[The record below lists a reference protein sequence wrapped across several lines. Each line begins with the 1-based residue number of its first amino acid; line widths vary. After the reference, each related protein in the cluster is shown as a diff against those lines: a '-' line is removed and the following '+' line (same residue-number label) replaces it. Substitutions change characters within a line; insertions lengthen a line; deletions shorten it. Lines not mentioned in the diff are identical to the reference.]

1 MGEKEECQSVPRTQC
16 SEVSNRQCHSFPK
29 QECTDVPKLQC
40 VQVPKVECQDLNR
53 RSCSEVPVQDCQQK
67 PRRVCSL
74 VPSILT
80 KEVSDRQCTTSQR
93 NVCQPI
99 FKQVCNDVNEPR
111 QECNDVVE
119 QVPRQIY
126 ETECK
131 TEYTQ
136 ECSQPRSGGYGT
148 DVIFKFISRLYVD
161 LKLKIHLSS
170 S

>member
-1 MGEKEECQSVPRTQC
+1 MG
-16 SEVSNRQCHSFPK
+16 
-29 QECTDVPKLQC
+29 
-40 VQVPKVECQDLNR
+40 
-53 RSCSEVPVQDCQQK
+53 CSEVPVQDYQQK

-99 FKQVCNDVNEPR
+99 SKQVCNDVNEPR
-111 QECNDVVE
+111 QVCNDVPEEVCDTVAASVTKYVDDEQCSNVVE
-119 QVPRQIY
+119 QVPRQTY

-136 ECSQPRSGGYGT
+136 ECSQPRSGYG
-148 DVIFKFISRLYVD
+148 
-161 LKLKIHLSS
+161 
-170 S
+170 